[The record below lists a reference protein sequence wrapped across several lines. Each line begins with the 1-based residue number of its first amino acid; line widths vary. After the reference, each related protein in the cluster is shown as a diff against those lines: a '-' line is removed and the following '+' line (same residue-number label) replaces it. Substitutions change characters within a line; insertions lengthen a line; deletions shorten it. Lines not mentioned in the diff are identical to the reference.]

1 MTMTAATALTIFR
14 LVLTPFFVVFLLW
27 AGDRGA
33 TTEAVRWL
41 WIASGIFVVA
51 ALTDTVDGY
60 LARRTGTVTR
70 AGRILDPLAD
80 KLLVASAYVSFLILG
95 LPSVKAWMVATIIA
109 RELFVTGFRSF
120 AGHRGV
126 TIHSSPFGKWKTTL
140 QMGFVFVLLA
150 IMSVRAAS
158 DPAPSYWKAPED
170 PLAGAALYGALLVT
184 TVVTLLSGLD
194 YFWKNR
200 ELLRGGA

>member
-1 MTMTAATALTIFR
+1 MTLATVLTIFR

-27 AGDRGA
+27 SGERGA

-80 KLLVASAYVSFLILG
+80 KLLVGSAYVAFLILG
-95 LPSVKAWMVATIIA
+95 LPSVKAWMVGSILA
-109 RELFVTGFRSF
+109 REVFVTGFRSF

-140 QMGFVFVLLA
+140 QMGLVFILLT

-158 DPAPSYWKAPED
+158 DPAPSYWMHPSD
-170 PLAGAALYGALLVT
+170 PLAGAALSGALLLT
-184 TVVTLLSGLD
+184 TVVTLLSGFD

-200 ELLRGGA
+200 ALLRGGS

>member
-1 MTMTAATALTIFR
+1 MTITPATVLTLFR
-14 LVLTPFFVVFLLW
+14 LALTPFFVVFLLW

-80 KLLVASAYVSFLILG
+80 KLLVGSAYVSFLVLG
-95 LPSVKAWMVATIIA
+95 LPSVKAWMVGSILA
-109 RELFVTGFRSF
+109 REVFVTGFRSF

-140 QMGFVFVLLA
+140 QMGLVFILLT

-158 DPAPSYWKAPED
+158 DPTPSYWMHPQD
-170 PLAGAALYGALLVT
+170 PLAGAALYGGLLLT
-184 TVVTLLSGLD
+184 TVVTLLSGFD

-200 ELLRGGA
+200 ALLKGGA